1 LTRDLFGTQRSVMK
15 QENSHFSSENIEEA
29 LWQEKRKRISAVWIV
44 PIVALIVGAWLI
56 VSNINAKGP
65 VIQITFQSAEGVKAG
80 KTVIKY
86 KDIEV
91 GKVTNVAFNKDL
103 SSVIVTAEMT
113 KNMKPYLSE
122 KSKFWIMKAR
132 VGLNQVEG
140 LDTLLSGVYIV
151 MDPEKGLQEK
161 KEFEGLDTIPVIST
175 DEKGTR
181 YFLKAQD
188 IGSIDLGS
196 PIYYKRLNAGRVISY
211 HLSKDSRSVEIE
223 IFIKA
228 PFDKLIYNNTRFW
241 NASGITANIGA
252 DGVELHTE
260 SLTALLTGGLAFDNL
275 ITQQKEEKASKGHY
289 FTLYQTQKEAKALHY
304 NRELYFWV
312 YFQSS
317 VRGLSEG
324 APVEFRG
331 VKIGEVVS
339 FSLIGNADA
348 AKFEIPILIKIEPE
362 RFMILPHK
370 NKNSKKGV
378 NESVLQK
385 LIEKGFRAQLKS
397 GNLITGEL
405 YIDLD
410 MYQNVPS
417 ATLVKKEG
425 LYVLPAV
432 PGTIESLKSDI
443 QTLLDRLASVPFEEI
458 GKELQ
463 MSIKDLRT
471 STIPKIDATIQS
483 TDSMMK
489 NAGTTIKVLQ
499 KNYLDSNAEINKKI
513 IKLIEEMTKTSRSVK
528 NLSDYLERHPDSL
541 LKGK

>member
-1 LTRDLFGTQRSVMK
+1 MEEQ
-15 QENSHFSSENIEEA
+15 NSNFSPDNVEEA
-29 LWQEKRKRISAVWIV
+29 VWQEKRKRISTVWIV

-56 VSNINAKGP
+56 FETISAKGP
-65 VIQITFQSAEGVKAG
+65 VIQITFKSAEGVKAG

-91 GKVTNVAFNKDL
+91 GKVTNVTFNKDL

-113 KNMKPYLSE
+113 KNMKPYLSDR
-122 KSKFWIMKAR
+122 SKFWIMKAR

-151 MDPEKGLQEK
+151 MDPEKGQQETRK
-161 KEFEGLDTIPVIST
+161 FNGLDTMPVIST
-175 DEKGTR
+175 DEEGTR
-181 YFLKAQD
+181 YFLKAED
-188 IGSIDLGS
+188 IGSIDIGS

-211 HLSKDSRSVEIE
+211 KLSADGRNVDIE

-228 PFDKLIYNNTRFW
+228 PFNKLISGNTRFW

-260 SLTALLTGGLAFDNL
+260 SLTAILTGGLAFDNFV
-275 ITQQKEEKASKGHY
+275 TQGKGSKVEKGHY
-289 FTLYQTQKEAKALHY
+289 FTLYPTRKEAKKPHY
-304 NRELYFWV
+304 NRELYFWI
-312 YFQSS
+312 YSES
-317 VRGLSEG
+317 NIRGLSVD

-348 AKFEIPILIKIEPE
+348 AKFEIPILVKIEPE

-370 NKNSKKGV
+370 NKNNKKGV
-378 NESVLQK
+378 NEAVLKK

-410 MYQNVPS
+410 MYKDVPP
-417 ATLVKKEG
+417 ATLVKRDG
-425 LYVLPAV
+425 LFVLPTV
-432 PGTIESLKSDI
+432 PGTIETLKSDI
-443 QTLLDRLASVPFEEI
+443 QTLLDRLAAVPFEEI

-463 MSIKDLRT
+463 MTIKDVRT
-471 STIPKIDATIQS
+471 GTIPKLDATIQS
-483 TDSMMK
+483 TDNMMK
-489 NAGTTIKVLQ
+489 NAGSSLQ
-499 KNYLDSNAEINKKI
+499 ALQQNYLDSNAQVNKKVI
-513 IKLIEEMTKTSRSVK
+513 RLLDEMTKTSRSIK
-528 NLSDYLERHPDSL
+528 NLSNYLERHPDSL

>member
-1 LTRDLFGTQRSVMK
+1 MEHK
-15 QENSHFSSENIEEA
+15 NSNFSSENIEEA
-29 LWQEKRKRISAVWIV
+29 VWQEKRKRISSVWIV

-56 VSNINAKGP
+56 FESINAKGP
-65 VIQITFQSAEGVKAG
+65 VIQITFKSAEGVKAG

-91 GKVTNVAFNKDL
+91 GKVTNVAFNQDL
-103 SSVIVTAEMT
+103 SSVIVTAEIT

-151 MDPEKGLQEK
+151 MDPEKGTDEVRK
-161 KEFEGLDTIPVIST
+161 FDGLNTMPVIST

-188 IGSIDLGS
+188 IGSIDIGS

-211 HLSKDSRSVEIE
+211 HLSRDGRNVDIE
-223 IFIKA
+223 IFVKA
-228 PFDKLIYNNTRFW
+228 PFDKLINSNTRFW

-260 SLTALLTGGLAFDNL
+260 SLTAILTGGLAFDNFM
-275 ITQQKEEKASKGHY
+275 TQGRGEAVKKGHY
-289 FTLYQTQKEAKALHY
+289 FTLYQTRKEAKKLHY
-304 NRELYFWV
+304 RRELYFWV

-317 VRGLSEG
+317 IRGLSAG

-370 NKNSKKGV
+370 NKSSIQGV
-378 NESVLQK
+378 NEVVLQK
-385 LIEKGFRAQLKS
+385 LIKKGFRAQLKS

-410 MYQNVPS
+410 MYKDVPP
-417 ATLVKKEG
+417 ATLRKKNG

-432 PGTIESLKSDI
+432 PGTIESLKADI
-443 QTLLDRLASVPFEEI
+443 QTLLDRLSSIPFEEI
-458 GKELQ
+458 GKEVQ
-463 MSIKDLRT
+463 MSIKDIRT
-471 STIPKIDATIQS
+471 GTIPKLDATIQS
-483 TDSMMK
+483 TDKMMQD
-489 NAGTTIKVLQ
+489 AGATMQSLQ
-499 KNYLDSNAEINKKI
+499 KNYLDSNAEVNKKI
-513 IKLIEEMTKTSRSVK
+513 IRLLEEMTRTSRSVK